1 MLTKNQLKAL
11 WREHDFRPLKRFG
24 QNFLIDKNVKEKIIA
39 NLKLSKDDTV
49 LEIGPGFCE
58 ITEDIAKRVKK
69 VFAVEKDKKLLGI
82 VKKSFRLPKNITLIE
97 KDFLE
102 VDIEK
107 LAGKKPLIIVGNL
120 PYYITSPI
128 IEKILSNISV
138 VKDIYLLVQKELADR
153 ISAKPGSRD
162 IGRLSLFVQYYTD
175 PERLF
180 TVKGESFY
188 PTPEVESA
196 LLRLSVPKEKQVTA
210 RNEELLFKVIKT
222 AYSQR
227 RKTILNSLS
236 GMQLDKKALASLL
249 ENAGINPKAR
259 AEELALGDFVKLSN
273 SFLN

>member
-24 QNFLIDKNVKEKIIA
+24 QNFLIDNNVKEKIIA
-39 NLKLSKDDTV
+39 NLRLSENDTV
-49 LEIGPGFCE
+49 LEIGSGFCE

-69 VFAVEKDKKLLGI
+69 VFAVEKDKKLLGV
-82 VKKSFRLPKNITLIE
+82 VKKSFELPKNITLIE

-102 VDIEK
+102 VDIKK
-107 LAGKKPLIIVGNL
+107 LAKEKPLVIIGNL
-120 PYYITSPI
+120 PYYVTSPI
-128 IEKILSNISV
+128 IKKILSNITS

-153 ISAKPGSRD
+153 ISAKPGSKD
-162 IGRLSLFVQYYTD
+162 MGRLSLFVQYYTN

-180 TVKGESFY
+180 TIKGGSFY
-188 PTPEVESA
+188 PAPEVESA
-196 LLRLSVPKEKQVTA
+196 FLRLSVPKERNVTVRDEGA
-210 RNEELLFKVIKT
+210 LFKIIKT

-227 RKTILNSLS
+227 RKTILNSLT
-236 GMQLDKKALASLL
+236 GMELDKKALASLL

-259 AEELALGDFVKLSN
+259 AEELSLGDFAKLAN